1 METSFWEDPKRAAE
15 SSQDLKILPSLWT
28 AKKADDPMAR
38 PCASSE
44 SNAGGGASEIQITS

>member
-38 PCASSE
+38 PCEAKVRK
-44 SNAGGGASEIQITS
+44 